1 MDNLKSYGAQV
12 WNQSM
17 GFLNSDGLIPQLI
30 LTVIIVL
37 AIHFLI
43 VAVESL
49 ITGVQKYQQLN
60 NTLFDYTIASTGDAG
75 MKGTVFKT
83 NDTFL
88 YPSENEVHGIE
99 FSYSFHLYIDPQ
111 NYKTERIGSG
121 NQGFRSVFYRGGE
134 LPWPLLGPGVFM
146 NATENAMRVYMN
158 SINDTASQYVEIPN
172 VPVGKWFHMVLVQ
185 KGQNMDVYLNGNIA
199 VRHTFDTIPKINF
212 GSVYVFPG
220 EIANT
225 DADNSANGVIAI
237 RGPMQGMISRLKY
250 YAYAL
255 SFSQIDSLYT
265 EGASKKIKSTSYDFK
280 PPYLHDSWWVT
291 RYGDHNPHYG
301 L

>member
-12 WNQSM
+12 LNKSM
-17 GFLNSDGLIPQLI
+17 GFLNSDGLIPQLV

-49 ITGVQKYQQLN
+49 ITGIQKYNQLN
-60 NTLFDYTIASTGDAG
+60 NTLFDYTISSDGDTG
-75 MKGTVFKT
+75 MKGTVFNSK
-83 NDTFL
+83 DTFL

-111 NYKTERIGSG
+111 NYKTERTG

-134 LPWPLLGPGVFM
+134 HPWPLLGPGVFV
-146 NATENAMRVYMN
+146 NATDNSMRVYMN
-158 SINDTASQYVEIPN
+158 SINDIASQYVEIPN

-220 EIANT
+220 EDANT
-225 DADNSANGVIAI
+225 TVDNSANGPIAI

-255 SFSQIDSLYT
+255 SFSQIDSLYS